1 MSDLK
6 PSVEDMLRIGKGC
19 GLTLLTEAFNN
30 YMNHYD
36 LFFRISEFQEQMQ
49 TFAIELKE
57 LGFSPNDELDPTMT
71 IDEALKLFPRK
82 PLVVY
87 HKSCSDGFG
96 AMWCFWQK
104 FGYSYEY
111 TPGSYAEG
119 HFDLDNF
126 HDRDVVLVDFSYKRN
141 IVAQIIEVAKS
152 VKIIDH
158 HKSALE
164 DLEGLEGLDFCNST
178 IEHSGA
184 MLAWMYLNPGVEA
197 PWAIQLIEDRD
208 LWKFK
213 HAATKDFSQ
222 YLFSLDYDINVW
234 DQAIDDAEE
243 ANTFF
248 AMCKEGAAIERKHM
262 KDVRELLNQV
272 TRHME
277 VSGYDIPVANVPYT
291 MASDAGNML
300 SRDEPFAATYYDTE
314 HGRHFS
320 LRSHKDNPQ
329 AVDVSK
335 IAFEYGGG
343 GHKHAS
349 GFKVPRDH
357 ELAKS

>member
-104 FGYSYEY
+104 FGDSYEY

-119 HFDLDNF
+119 HFDLDSF
-126 HDRDVVLVDFSYKRN
+126 RDRDVVLVDFSYKRSV
-141 IVAQIIEVAKS
+141 VAEIIEVAKS

-197 PWAIQLIEDRD
+197 PWVIQLIEDRD
-208 LWKFK
+208 LWRFK
-213 HAATKDFSQ
+213 HAVTKDFSQ

-234 DQAIDDAEE
+234 DQVIQEAEE
-243 ANTFF
+243 PNTFF
-248 AMCKEGAAIERKHM
+248 SMCKEGAAIERKHL
-262 KDVRELLNQV
+262 KDINELKKY
-272 TRHME
+272 TRWMTIGGFIVPVMN
-277 VSGYDIPVANVPYT
+277 VSYM
-291 MASDAGNML
+291 MASDAGNQL
-300 SRDEPFAATYYDTE
+300 CKENPDVPFAATYYDSDK
-314 HGRHFS
+314 GRHFS
-320 LRSHKDNPQ
+320 LRSIELG
-329 AVDVSK
+329 ADVSK
-335 IAFEYGGG
+335 IAFMYGGG
-343 GHKHAS
+343 GHLHAS
-349 GFKVPRDH
+349 GFNVTRDH
-357 ELAKS
+357 ELAKV